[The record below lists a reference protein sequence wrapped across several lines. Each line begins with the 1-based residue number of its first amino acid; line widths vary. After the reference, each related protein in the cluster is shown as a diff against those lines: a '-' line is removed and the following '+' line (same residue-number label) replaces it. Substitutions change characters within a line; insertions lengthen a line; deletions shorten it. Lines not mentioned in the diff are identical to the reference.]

1 MIGFFI
7 ANGIIMTGTNERGV
21 VERSFIKH
29 MDVLINILFG
39 GYVFEYVKI
48 VLKLFDGND
57 VKVEED
63 F

>member
-1 MIGFFI
+1 MQRIWWWS
-7 ANGIIMTGTNERGV
+7 NEERKMRV

-57 VKVEED
+57 VKVEEK

>member
-1 MIGFFI
+1 M
-7 ANGIIMTGTNERGV
+7 RV
-21 VERSFIKH
+21 VGRSFIKH

-63 F
+63 S